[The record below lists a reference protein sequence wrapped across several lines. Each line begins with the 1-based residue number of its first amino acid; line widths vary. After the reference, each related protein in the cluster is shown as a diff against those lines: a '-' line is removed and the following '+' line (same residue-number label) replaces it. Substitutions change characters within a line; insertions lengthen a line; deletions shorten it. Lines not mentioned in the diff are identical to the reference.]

1 MNTPTE
7 TAATWFATT
16 FCRDCKAAR
25 LLVWQRDD
33 YDTDGPAHAVKLRRE
48 WAALHCDYFRRRVE
62 LPGQLTACGAHQKKG

>member
-1 MNTPTE
+1 MRRPKQGQNAPAWVGTHTHTKVDGMNLTGSRNVVNTPTE

-33 YDTDGPAHAVKLRRE
+33 YDTDGPA
-48 WAALHCDYFRRRVE
+48 
-62 LPGQLTACGAHQKKG
+62 